1 MPQEYWT
8 IDAKLTAPPSKAVFA
23 AAFYGDENGE
33 IKINSQEE
41 SDKLFAELEKEDFLV
56 TAVKKG
62 KKNRSPA
69 PPFITST
76 LQQEASRKLGFQAR
90 RTMKAAQELYEGVEI
105 EGMGSIGLITYMRT
119 DSLRI
124 SEDASRTPPLI
135 LKSAGA
141 ANTCLLSRGISS
153 PVPMLKTATRP
164 SAPPPSA

>member
-1 MPQEYWT
+1 MIVDREEEIKAFVPQEYWT

-69 PPFITST
+69 PALYHLHPAAGG
-76 LQQEASRKLGFQAR
+76 QPQAGLPGP
-90 RTMKAAQELYEGVEI
+90 AHHEG
-105 EGMGSIGLITYMRT
+105 R
-119 DSLRI
+119 
-124 SEDASRTPPLI
+124 P
-135 LKSAGA
+135 GA
-141 ANTCLLSRGISS
+141 
-153 PVPMLKTATRP
+153 V
-164 SAPPPSA
+164 